1 MSRTAADGVRITP
14 ARLADGREIVYFD
27 EGGAPPRVPAP
38 DRRDLPPFSAA
49 SEMRFDPLLREWVV
63 IAAHRQARTHMPAA
77 DACPLCPSTADRPT
91 EVPAD
96 DYDVVVFENRF
107 PSLAQGRDDGDHL
120 PGGHPL
126 LDDVGEVER
135 SRRPGTGHCEVVVFG
150 PDHHASFADLTPRRV
165 RTVLEAWTRRTEAL
179 SALPGT
185 EQVYCFENRGAEIG
199 VTLPHPHG
207 QIYALPFVTPR
218 TQRILDS
225 ARAHRER
232 TGGDLFAD
240 VLHAEQEAGLRVVGR
255 SEHWTAFVPAAA
267 RWPVEVHLYPHRPVP
282 DLPALTD
289 AERDDFGPLY
299 LDVLRRL
306 DALFDM
312 PLPYISA
319 WHQAPV
325 RTGRDLSRLRLEVFS
340 VRRAP
345 DKLKYLAGTESGMGV
360 FVNDVTPETV
370 ARRLREAAP

>member
-1 MSRTAADGVRITP
+1 MSRTAADGVRTTT

-27 EGGAPPRVPAP
+27 EGGGPPRVPVP

-49 SEMRFDPLLREWVV
+49 SELRFDPLLREWVIV
-63 IAAHRQARTHMPAA
+63 ASHRQTRTHMPAA
-77 DACPLCPSTADRPT
+77 DACPLCPSTADRTT
-91 EVPAD
+91 EVPD
-96 DYDVVVFENRF
+96 GDYDVVVFENRF
-107 PSLAQGRDDGDHL
+107 PSLSAAGGPPPDGPDG
-120 PGGHPL
+120 PGEAGP
-126 LDDVGEVER
+126 D
-135 SRRPGTGHCEVVVFG
+135 RRPGTGRCEVVVFG
-150 PDHHASFADLTPRRV
+150 PDHDASFADLTPRRV
-165 RTVLEAWTRRTEAL
+165 RTVLEAWTQRTRAL

-207 QIYALPFVTPR
+207 QVYALPFVAPR
-218 TQRILDS
+218 TRRVLES
-225 ARAHRER
+225 AREHRER
-232 TGGDLFAD
+232 TGRDLFSD
-240 VLHAEQEAGLRVVGR
+240 VLDAERRSGLRSVAAG
-255 SEHWTAFVPAAA
+255 EHWTAFVPAAA
-267 RWPVEVHLYPHRPVP
+267 RWPVEVHVYPNRPVP

-306 DALFDM
+306 DALFGM
-312 PLPYISA
+312 PLPYIAA

-340 VRRAP
+340 VRRSP
-345 DKLKYLAGTESGMGV
+345 DRLKYLAGAESGMGV
-360 FVNDVTPETV
+360 FINDVPPETT

>member
-27 EGGAPPRVPAP
+27 EGGAPPRAPAP

-49 SEMRFDPLLREWVV
+49 SELRFDPLLREWVV
-63 IAAHRQARTHMPAA
+63 IASHRQGRTHMPAA
-77 DACPLCPSTADRPT
+77 DACPLCPSTADRTT

-107 PSLAQGRDDGDHL
+107 PSLAAGDGL
-120 PGGHPL
+120 PLG
-126 LDDVGEVER
+126 DVGEAGR
-135 SRRPGTGHCEVVVFG
+135 SRRPGTGRCEVVVFG
-150 PDHHASFADLTPRRV
+150 SDHNASFADLTPRRV
-165 RTVLEAWTRRTEAL
+165 RTVLEAWTRRTRAL
-179 SALPGT
+179 SDLPGT

-207 QIYALPFVTPR
+207 QIYALPFVAPR

-240 VLHAEQEAGLRVVGR
+240 VLRAEQEAGLRVVAR
-255 SEHWTAFVPAAA
+255 SEHWTAFVPSAA
-267 RWPVEVHLYPHRPVP
+267 RWPVEVHLYPNRPVP

-299 LDVLRRL
+299 LDLLRRL
-306 DALFDM
+306 DRLFGL

-360 FVNDVTPETV
+360 FVNDVAPETV

>member
-1 MSRTAADGVRITP
+1 MSRTAADGVRTTR

-27 EGGAPPRVPAP
+27 EGGAPPRGPAP
-38 DRRDLPPFSAA
+38 DRRGLPPFSAA
-49 SEMRFDPLLREWVV
+49 SELRFDPLLREWVV
-63 IAAHRQARTHMPAA
+63 IASHRQTRTHMPAA
-77 DACPLCPSTADRPT
+77 DACPLCPSTADRAT
-91 EVPAD
+91 EVPAG

-107 PSLAQGRDDGDHL
+107 PSLSSGG
-120 PGGHPL
+120 PGE
-126 LDDVGEVER
+126 GEGP
-135 SRRPGTGHCEVVVFG
+135 RRPGTGRCEVVVFG
-150 PDHHASFADLTPRRV
+150 PDHGASFADLTPRRV
-165 RTVLEAWTRRTEAL
+165 RTVVEAWTQRTQEL

-207 QIYALPFVTPR
+207 QIYALPFVAPR

-225 ARAHRER
+225 ARAHRES

-240 VLHAEQEAGLRVVGR
+240 VLRAEQEAGLRVVAR

-267 RWPVEVHLYPHRPVP
+267 RWPVEVHLYPHRAVP

-306 DALFDM
+306 DALFGM
-312 PLPYISA
+312 PLPYIAA

-345 DKLKYLAGTESGMGV
+345 DRLKYLAGTESGMGV
-360 FVNDVTPETV
+360 FINDVPPETT